1 MKKLL
6 SSAVLAGALA
16 LSVPSRAA
24 LQVVSGFCHDEQTG
38 EKADLHN
45 IDPGHHFGMFATG
58 KSPSGN
64 SVYLADYGSSMI
76 SIHMSAGH
84 GGSVSYVQLAETGLT
99 PVVMSVTVVKPGE
112 SDDGHFFSCDLKVQ
126 R

>member
-1 MKKLL
+1 VKKIVNLV
-6 SSAVLAGALA
+6 VLASALA
-16 LSVPSRAA
+16 LSRPSHAT
-24 LQVVSGFCHDEQTG
+24 LQVVSGSCHDEQTG

-58 KSPSGN
+58 RSPSGN
-64 SVYLADYGSSMI
+64 GVYLADYGSTMI
-76 SIHMSAGH
+76 SIHMSAGR
-84 GGSVSYVQLAETGLT
+84 GGGVSYVQLAESGLT
-99 PVVMSVTVVKPGE
+99 SVVLSVTVVKPGE